1 MLPSRHSNRNAR
13 GQAAAARQS
22 ELARWS
28 RGMILA
34 LGARGPGFKSRTS
47 PWSGRGFD
55 PRTGQLLL
63 CSGSSSLLF
72 SQSDG
77 VVSRKPLLTEP
88 QEDLAE
94 IAQLG
99 ELAKL
104 DWDPTPRSNRSPV
117 SAALSAS
124 LSAAGEAVVV
134 PWRNG

>member
-28 RGMILA
+28 R
-34 LGARGPGFKSRTS
+34 
-47 PWSGRGFD
+47 GRGFD

-99 ELAKL
+99 E
-104 DWDPTPRSNRSPV
+104 R
-117 SAALSAS
+117 
-124 LSAAGEAVVV
+124 
-134 PWRNG
+134 